1 MRLKYQRH
9 YLQIPRKS
17 QDLNTE
23 DQFERSAQYSTLPSH
38 FERLS

>member
-1 MRLKYQRH
+1 MRLTYQRH
-9 YLQIPRKS
+9 YLQILRKS

-23 DQFERSAQYSTLPSH
+23 DQLERSAQYPTLPRH